1 MADAVNLEEL
11 KAEIDSIGERVKSLK
26 TVTGEVDKDAIA
38 AAVKDLVTAKKKFA
52 DNNNGIG
59 VDGKPFEE
67 PMTKAQK
74 KAKAKNEDMT
84 GPSKPV
90 ADPDSK
96 GAQKKAAKKA
106 EAKAKKSASK
116 EDGVTEA
123 GAPGKVDAPAVVIP
137 KPAFTK
143 PTSQSLPPVRMATK
157 IQPMQI
163 LINPNSLI
171 VERPLVTL
179 AVAIMT
185 NTLLDYE
192 LVSDHLSRHSALG
205 LPHGGAVVG
214 DFAMAR
220 YVLRRADAAHLMGGP
235 SPSQQA
241 VLDAWVDY
249 SQSIYKFETAQ
260 KIAAVAMTL
269 EHALQG
275 RTYLVGQGLTMADIC
290 LFGALGFPAQ
300 HEEKEAV
307 LLSLPQEASIAKR
320 WIKMMAESPAIMQA
334 TQLAVGIAGNAEAVF
349 EEQQL
354 EPLADGMNYLEG
366 AIAGRVVTRFPPEP
380 SGYLHI
386 GHAKAVLLNDYY
398 ARRYQGR
405 LICRFDDTNPSKEK
419 EEYQASIIEDLAKL
433 DVKPDLTVFTSD
445 YFETLRGFAEFM
457 IQNGTAYMDDTPQE
471 QMKEERM
478 QRQNSKHRNQEPSES
493 MKLFKDMC
501 SGSEEGG
508 KWCLR
513 AKIDM
518 QSVNGT
524 MRDPVLF
531 RQNLTPHHRTGTTFK
546 AYPTY
551 DLACPIVDS
560 LEGVTHALRTTEYND
575 RDEQYQWIQS
585 ALKLRPTRIHGF
597 ARINFT
603 NTVMSK
609 RKLTWFV
616 DTGNVTGWDDPRFPT
631 VRGVVRRGID
641 ITALRNFMYS
651 QGASRRVV
659 TMEWSKF
666 WAENKKEIDKTAK
679 RFMAIDKE
687 KHMKLIITNG
697 PEGSSNAFLTTDR
710 HPKIPE
716 LGKRIIRLS
725 KEVLLE
731 SVDAESIELGELI
744 VLIRWGVFKVTKVD
758 GSLEAIFVPDG
769 NFKEAKKK
777 LSWLADVP
785 TNTKCILTEF
795 DNLLTKDRLEEED
808 NFEDYINPNT
818 IAETE
823 VIGDALL
830 KTLQQHDIVQLERR
844 GYYRVDRPYLS
855 EEKPLMLFM
864 VPDGKTK
871 AMGGLAGK
879 LAHR

>member
-1 MADAVNLEEL
+1 MESETNVH
-11 KAEIDSIGERVKSLK
+11 
-26 TVTGEVDKDAIA
+26 
-38 AAVKDLVTAKKKFA
+38 
-52 DNNNGIG
+52 
-59 VDGKPFEE
+59 E
-67 PMTKAQK
+67 PST
-74 KAKAKNEDMT
+74 
-84 GPSKPV
+84 SKPLYSQEP
-90 ADPDSK
+90 AADSK

-106 EAKAKKSASK
+106 EAKAKKSAAKEGGDNAEPAAAAAAPTTAAVNGNASAASK
-116 EDGVTEA
+116 PNA
-123 GAPGKVDAPAVVIP
+123 
-137 KPAFTK
+137 KPAA
-143 PTSQSLPPVRMATK
+143 QSLPPIRMTTK
-157 IQPMQI
+157 ILPMQI
-163 LINPNSLI
+163 IMNPNSPLAD
-171 VERPLVTL
+171 RPLVTM
-179 AVAIMT
+179 AVAILT
-185 NTLLDYE
+185 NTILDYD
-192 LVSDHLSRHSALG
+192 LVSDHLSRHAALG
-205 LPHGGAVVG
+205 LPEGGAVVG

-220 YVLRRADAAHLMGGP
+220 FVIRRACADNLFGG
-235 SPSQQA
+235 SAPSQQA
-241 VLDAWVDY
+241 VSEAWVDY
-249 SQSIYKFETAQ
+249 AQSISKFETAQ

-275 RTYLVGQGLTMADIC
+275 RTYLVGQALTMADVC

-300 HEEKEAV
+300 LEDKDAI
-307 LLSLPQEASIAKR
+307 LALLPQEASVAKR

-349 EEQQL
+349 DDHRL
-354 EPLADGMNYLEG
+354 DPLADGMNYLEG

-398 ARRYQGR
+398 ARRYRGR

-419 EEYQASIIEDLAKL
+419 EEFQASIIEDLAKL
-433 DVKPDLTVFTSD
+433 GVKPDLIVFTSD
-445 YFETLRGFAEFM
+445 YFHTIQGYAEYM

-478 QRQNSKHRNQEPSES
+478 QRQNSKHRNQTPEEA
-493 MKLFKDMC
+493 MKIFKDMC

-513 AKIDM
+513 AKINM

-531 RQNLTPHHRTGTTFK
+531 RQNLTPHHRTGSTFK

-575 RDEQYQWIQS
+575 RDEQYQWIQV
-585 ALKLRPTRIHGF
+585 ALKIRRTRIHGF

-616 DTGNVTGWDDPRFPT
+616 DSGHVTGWDDPRFPT

-666 WAENKKEIDKTAK
+666 WAENKKEIDKYAR
-679 RFMAIDKE
+679 RFMAIDKQQ
-687 KHMKLIITNG
+687 HVKLTITDG
-697 PEGSSNAFLTTDR
+697 PDASTNSFLTTDC
-710 HPKIPE
+710 HPKDPA
-716 LGKRIIRLS
+716 LGKRVIRLA

-731 SVDAESIELGELI
+731 TVDAETIELGESI
-744 VLIRWGVFKVTKVD
+744 VLIRWGVFKVTKVE
-758 GSLEAIFVPDG
+758 GGLEAVFVPDG
-769 NFKEAKKK
+769 VFKDVKKK
-777 LSWLADVP
+777 FSWLADVS
-785 TNTKCILTEF
+785 TNTKCVLTEF

-823 VIGDALL
+823 VVGDALL

-855 EEKPLMLFM
+855 EDKPIMLFM

>member
-1 MADAVNLEEL
+1 M
-11 KAEIDSIGERVKSLK
+11 
-26 TVTGEVDKDAIA
+26 
-38 AAVKDLVTAKKKFA
+38 
-52 DNNNGIG
+52 
-59 VDGKPFEE
+59 
-67 PMTKAQK
+67 QK
-74 KAKAKNEDMT
+74 HLTNCKCT
-84 GPSKPV
+84 FYLHQV

-96 GAQKKAAKKA
+96 GALKKAAKKA
-106 EAKAKKSASK
+106 EAKAKKGTAK
-116 EDGVTEA
+116 ESIATGETNPVTT
-123 GAPGKVDAPAVVIP
+123 DATKESVVAKPTIKQP
-137 KPAFTK
+137 KPA
-143 PTSQSLPPVRMATK
+143 QSSPPVRTTTR

-163 LINPNSLI
+163 VMNPNSPLSD
-171 VERPLVTL
+171 RPLVTL
-179 AVAIMT
+179 AVAILT
-185 NTLLDYE
+185 NSLLDFD
-192 LVSDHLSRHSALG
+192 LVSDHLSRHAALG
-205 LPHGGAVVG
+205 LPEGGAVVG

-220 YVLRRADAAHLMGGP
+220 YVLRRAGTEKLFGGP
-235 SPSQQA
+235 SIAQQA
-241 VLDAWVDY
+241 ALEAWVDY
-249 SQSIYKFETAQ
+249 AQSISKFQANQ

-275 RTYLVGQGLTMADIC
+275 RTYLVGQTITLADIC

-300 HEEKEAV
+300 LEEKEAI
-307 LLSLPQEASIAKR
+307 LALLPQNAYVAKR
-320 WIKMMAESPAIMQA
+320 WIKMMAVSPAVIEA
-334 TQLAVGIAGNAEAVF
+334 TQLAVGIAGYTEAIF
-349 EEQQL
+349 EDTLL
-354 EPLADGMNYLEG
+354 EPLAEGMNLLEG

-398 ARRYQGR
+398 ARRYRGR

-419 EEYQASIIEDLAKL
+419 EEFQASIIEDLAKL
-433 DVKPDLTVFTSD
+433 GVKPDLIVFTSD
-445 YFETLRGFAEFM
+445 YFATISGYAEYM
-457 IQNGTAYMDDTPQE
+457 IQNGLAYMDDTPQE

-478 QRQNSKHRNQEPSES
+478 QRQNSKHRNQDKTEN

-531 RQNLTPHHRTGTTFK
+531 RQNLTPHHRTSTTFK

-585 ALKLRPTRIHGF
+585 ALKIRRTRIHGF

-631 VRGVVRRGID
+631 VRGVVRRGIN
-641 ITALRNFMYS
+641 ITALRNFMYA

-679 RFMAIDKE
+679 RFMAIDKDQ
-687 KHMKLIITNG
+687 HVKLFVTDG
-697 PEGSSNAFLTTDR
+697 PDVNSNAFLTTDC
-710 HPKIPE
+710 HPKDPA
-716 LGKRIIRLS
+716 LGKRVIRLA

-731 SVDAESIELGELI
+731 TVDADSIELGESI
-744 VLIRWGVFKVTKVD
+744 VLIRWGVFKVTKVE
-758 GSLEAIFVPDG
+758 GGLEATFVPDG
-769 NFKEAKKK
+769 IFKDAKKK
-777 LSWLADVP
+777 LSWLANVP

-818 IAETE
+818 IADTE

-855 EEKPLMLFM
+855 EDKPLKLFM
-864 VPDGKTK
+864 VPDGKAK

>member
-1 MADAVNLEEL
+1 MLTPT
-11 KAEIDSIGERVKSLK
+11 I
-26 TVTGEVDKDAIA
+26 
-38 AAVKDLVTAKKKFA
+38 
-52 DNNNGIG
+52 
-59 VDGKPFEE
+59 
-67 PMTKAQK
+67 
-74 KAKAKNEDMT
+74 
-84 GPSKPV
+84 SKQQV

-320 WIKMMAESPAIMQA
+320 WIKMMAESPAIMHA
-334 TQLAVGIAGNAEAVF
+334 TQHAVGIAGNAEAVF

-445 YFETLRGFAEFM
+445 YFEALRGFAELM

-518 QSVNGT
+518 QSGC
-524 MRDPVLF
+524 
-531 RQNLTPHHRTGTTFK
+531 LT
-546 AYPTY
+546 
-551 DLACPIVDS
+551 D
-560 LEGVTHALRTTEYND
+560 
-575 RDEQYQWIQS
+575 
-585 ALKLRPTRIHGF
+585 
-597 ARINFT
+597 
-603 NTVMSK
+603 M
-609 RKLTWFV
+609 
-616 DTGNVTGWDDPRFPT
+616 
-631 VRGVVRRGID
+631 
-641 ITALRNFMYS
+641 
-651 QGASRRVV
+651 
-659 TMEWSKF
+659 
-666 WAENKKEIDKTAK
+666 
-679 RFMAIDKE
+679 
-687 KHMKLIITNG
+687 
-697 PEGSSNAFLTTDR
+697 
-710 HPKIPE
+710 
-716 LGKRIIRLS
+716 
-725 KEVLLE
+725 
-731 SVDAESIELGELI
+731 
-744 VLIRWGVFKVTKVD
+744 
-758 GSLEAIFVPDG
+758 
-769 NFKEAKKK
+769 
-777 LSWLADVP
+777 
-785 TNTKCILTEF
+785 
-795 DNLLTKDRLEEED
+795 
-808 NFEDYINPNT
+808 
-818 IAETE
+818 
-823 VIGDALL
+823 
-830 KTLQQHDIVQLERR
+830 
-844 GYYRVDRPYLS
+844 
-855 EEKPLMLFM
+855 
-864 VPDGKTK
+864 
-871 AMGGLAGK
+871 
-879 LAHR
+879 